1 MSHATVEK
9 KQKFAGP
16 PRAFWEDDLELG
28 MENALA
34 LAQAAGFME
43 DWIAHRTGRQLN
55 VLFDC
60 LGREA
65 NQSARRK
72 KQALRPDD
80 AGLRPFVLVEQFAKF
95 KSKVAVTDLARGLLS
110 QGILDACRVGAED
123 FDKVALLFAMYHQ
136 NWQDLRLVFHL
147 DKIHKTGFARM
158 RLGKSVRR
166 PRQALKDFL
175 QPDAVRDILVSFD
188 KAKGDGRT
196 SELKDVVVH
205 DGRHLVFIR
214 RAERPDHILHAGQ
227 VVHGYRPEWIILDFT
242 EDAKHVNI
250 SSVSVSVPLEIANRL
265 ASGYFHATC
274 EYENE
279 CQITYTKQL
288 ERFLKTLQTKDD
300 GDLVLV
306 EIVVT
311 NSPLDGA
318 PKLKISDA
326 DSKPIGRAL
335 AHFERAIGKLL
346 AHVDHIDSVKVRYRK
361 KRISLIF
368 EPLDGSNGEYVV
380 RYSDHRLNAGERR
393 RFEELIRSSHGIEIL
408 STEKRFKQ

>member
-1 MSHATVEK
+1 M
-9 KQKFAGP
+9 
-16 PRAFWEDDLELG
+16 
-28 MENALA
+28 
-34 LAQAAGFME
+34 
-43 DWIAHRTGRQLN
+43 N
-55 VLFDC
+55 VTFDC
-60 LGREA
+60 LGLA
-65 NQSARRK
+65 AGQSARRK
-72 KQALRPDD
+72 KQVLRPDNPD
-80 AGLRPFVLVEQFAKF
+80 LQPFVLVEQFAKF
-95 KSKVAVTDLARGLLS
+95 KSKVAVADLAQGLLPQS
-110 QGILDACRVGAED
+110 VLDACRIGAED
-123 FDKVALLFAMYHQ
+123 FDKVAILFAMYHRR
-136 NWQDLRLVFHL
+136 WQDLRLVFHL

-158 RLGKSVRR
+158 RLRESVRR
-166 PRQALKDFL
+166 PKKALRDFL
-175 QPDAVRDILVSFD
+175 QLDAVQDILVAFD

-227 VVHGYRPEWIILDFT
+227 MVHGYRPEWIILDFT
-242 EDAKHVNI
+242 EDAKRVNI

-288 ERFLKTLQTKDD
+288 ERFLKTLQAQDD

-306 EIVVT
+306 EIVAT

-368 EPLDGSNGEYVV
+368 EPQEGSDGEYVV

-408 STEKRFKQ
+408 STDKRFKQ